1 MAWEAPHRAHHRA
14 SQEKRLVA
22 RRRREKIA
30 NFRFSRYLRS
40 NGRADPILPLRLL
53 SVPWRGGY
61 LGSLKL
67 VSNVRKYPT
76 EPRWYHRSVTV
87 AFGILSALFGI
98 GSFIFVFVLSGLK

>member
-1 MAWEAPHRAHHRA
+1 MEELILFCLCV
-14 SQEKRLVA
+14 SLVFLGA
-22 RRRREKIA
+22 AIIRVGMR
-30 NFRFSRYLRS
+30 
-40 NGRADPILPLRLL
+40 GR
-53 SVPWRGGY
+53 Y

-87 AFGILSALFGI
+87 AFGILSVLFGI